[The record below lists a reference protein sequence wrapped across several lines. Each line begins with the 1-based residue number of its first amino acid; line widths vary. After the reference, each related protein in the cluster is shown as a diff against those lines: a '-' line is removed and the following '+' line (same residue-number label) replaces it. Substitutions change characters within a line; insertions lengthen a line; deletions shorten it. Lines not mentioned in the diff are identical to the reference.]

1 MATIPQPRQNGLTVL
16 KRKPW
21 PYCPVAEMVP
31 PKKGL
36 QQHGSQKIAQ
46 PNLRPP
52 SVNWNILAGR
62 TQCIAPVG
70 AWVESAQD
78 NGEESPVFATAIQIE
93 KEYKEQQKEKE
104 KTLKHFQQEVKR
116 RVNQCV
122 NLKRKQ
128 QLKTSY
134 EAALK
139 ESSVIIGFSDSA
151 LQLTP
156 KKNTCLYRYTRDSAI
171 GNSNDKV
178 TYVQQADYMPE
189 QFSELAKT
197 VRKTVQQVR
206 HKLASRKAVPE
217 GNEPPEHPGG
227 AHQNPPRRQQA
238 EPCNKTTLSPK
249 EGDMGELPLKGHHD
263 LPAELQEQEVNSD
276 TLKDNNPANTE
287 TRAVHIFWPGIEEEQ
302 SKKQHQSQYL
312 RYRRLFMDIEREQV
326 KEQQRQKEWQRKMD
340 KIRKEKEYQR
350 RAEEQRIQEA
360 QRAKEK
366 RTQEMASQ
374 KNANPRG
381 KACEKLQQLKL
392 EEPEEKK
399 KIVERVQKNKEYSRY
414 VEALRAQMRE
424 KIDMYNIH
432 LPPLCFCGSDFWDT
446 HPDSC
451 ANNCMFYKNHKV
463 YAQALQNVISS
474 CDILDRGSNT
484 RLSVHTFAVVHAR
497 SKNS

>member
-1 MATIPQPRQNGLTVL
+1 
-16 KRKPW
+16 
-21 PYCPVAEMVP
+21 MVP

-36 QQHGSQKIAQ
+36 QQHGSQKISESKV
-46 PNLRPP
+46 RPQ
-52 SVNWNILAGR
+52 SEAVNWNVLAGR
-62 TQCIAPVG
+62 TQCIVPVG

-78 NGEESPVFATAIQIE
+78 DGEEESPAFATAIQIE
-93 KEYKEQQKEKE
+93 KEYKQQQKEKE
-104 KTLKHFQQEVKR
+104 KTLKRFQEEVKH
-116 RVNQCV
+116 RVNQRI

-128 QLKTSY
+128 QLKASY

-151 LQLTP
+151 LRLTP
-156 KKNTCLYRYTRDSAI
+156 KKNTCLYRYNTDSAI
-171 GNSNDKV
+171 GSSDDKV
-178 TYVQQADYMPE
+178 ICVQQASYIPE
-189 QFSELAKT
+189 QFSEQAKT

-206 HKLASRKAVPE
+206 HKLASRKAVSE
-217 GNEPPEHPGG
+217 GNEPPELPGG
-227 AHQNPPRRQQA
+227 IWQSPPRRQNS
-238 EPCNKTTLSPK
+238 EPCNTTALSTE
-249 EGDMGELPLKGHHD
+249 EGDIGELPLKGYHD
-263 LPAELQEQEVNSD
+263 LPAEVQEQEGRNWDNTVEFQKVNSEILKGSSPAD
-276 TLKDNNPANTE
+276 TEAQ
-287 TRAVHIFWPGIEEEQ
+287 AVQILWPGLEKEQ

-340 KIRKEKEYQR
+340 KIKKEKEYQR

-360 QRAKEK
+360 QRAKEE

-374 KNANPRG
+374 QNANPRE
-381 KACEKLQQLKL
+381 KTCEKLQQLKL
-392 EEPEEKK
+392 EDPEEKK
-399 KIVERVQKNKEYSRY
+399 KLVERIQKNKEYSRY

-424 KIDMYNIH
+424 KINMYNIH

-451 ANNCMFYKNHKV
+451 ANNCMFYKNHKA
-463 YAQALQNVISS
+463 YARALQTVISS

-484 RLSVHTFAVVHAR
+484 RLSVHTFAAVHAR

>member
-1 MATIPQPRQNGLTVL
+1 
-16 KRKPW
+16 
-21 PYCPVAEMVP
+21 MVP
-31 PKKGL
+31 SKKGL
-36 QQHGSQKIAQ
+36 QQHGSQKIAH
-46 PNLRPP
+46 LRPS
-52 SVNWNILAGR
+52 SVNRNVLAGR

-128 QLKTSY
+128 QLKSSY

-151 LQLTP
+151 LRLTP

-171 GNSNDKV
+171 GNSNEKV

-217 GNEPPEHPGG
+217 GNESSEHP
-227 AHQNPPRRQQA
+227 NTVA
-238 EPCNKTTLSPK
+238 ESCSKTPLSP
-249 EGDMGELPLKGHHD
+249 EEDDMGELPLKGHHD
-263 LPAELQEQEVNSD
+263 LPAELQEQEGRNWKNTEFQKVNSD
-276 TLKDNNPANTE
+276 TLKDNNPSDTE
-287 TRAVHIFWPGIEEEQ
+287 AHAVHIFWPGIEEEQ

-350 RAEEQRIQEA
+350 RAEEQRIRE
-360 QRAKEK
+360 RAKEK
-366 RTQEMASQ
+366 RAEELASQ
-374 KNANPRG
+374 NIANPRR
-381 KACEKLQQLKL
+381 KTCEKMQQLKL
-392 EEPEEKK
+392 EDPEEKK
-399 KIVERVQKNKEYSRY
+399 KVRERLQKNKEYSRY

-424 KIDMYNIH
+424 KIDMYNIR

-451 ANNCMFYKNHKV
+451 ANNCMFYKNHKA
-463 YAQALQNVISS
+463 YAQALQNIISS
-474 CDILDRGSNT
+474 CDILDSGSNT
-484 RLSVHTFAVVHAR
+484 RLSVHTFAAVHAR

>member
-1 MATIPQPRQNGLTVL
+1 MVL
-16 KRKPW
+16 PD
-21 PYCPVAEMVP
+21 
-31 PKKGL
+31 KGL
-36 QQHGSQKIAQ
+36 QQYCSQKIAQ
-46 PNLRPP
+46 TKLRPP
-52 SVNWNILAGR
+52 SVNWNVLAGR

-70 AWVESAQD
+70 AWVESAQHD
-78 NGEESPVFATAIQIE
+78 GEESPVFATAIQVE
-93 KEYKEQQKEKE
+93 KEYKEQKKEKE

-116 RVNQCV
+116 RVNQRV

-151 LQLTP
+151 LRLTP
-156 KKNTCLYRYTRDSAI
+156 KKNTCLYRYTRDSAV
-171 GNSNDKV
+171 GNTNDKV

-189 QFSELAKT
+189 QFSNLAKT

-217 GNEPPEHPGG
+217 GNEPPGG
-227 AHQNPPRRQQA
+227 AHQTPPRRQNA
-238 EPCNKTTLSPK
+238 EPYSTTTLSPE

-263 LPAELQEQEVNSD
+263 LPAELQEQEEGKWDNTEFQKVNSD
-276 TLKDNNPANTE
+276 TMKDNNPADTE
-287 TRAVHIFWPGIEEEQ
+287 AQVVHIFWPGIEKEQ
-302 SKKQHQSQYL
+302 SKKQVIWY
-312 RYRRLFMDIEREQV
+312 RYKYEPVD
-326 KEQQRQKEWQRKMD
+326 KMIGNFVCHR
-340 KIRKEKEYQR
+340 IRKEKEYQR
-350 RAEEQRIQEA
+350 RAEEQRMQEE

-366 RTQEMASQ
+366 RTQEMASH

-381 KACEKLQQLKL
+381 KTCEKLQQLKL
-392 EEPEEKK
+392 EDPEEKK
-399 KIVERVQKNKEYSRY
+399 KLVQKNKEYSRY

-432 LPPLCFCGSDFWDT
+432 LPPLCFCGSGFWDT

-451 ANNCMFYKNHKV
+451 ANNCMFYKNHKA

-484 RLSVHTFAVVHAR
+484 RLSIHTFAVVHAR

>member
-1 MATIPQPRQNGLTVL
+1 
-16 KRKPW
+16 
-21 PYCPVAEMVP
+21 MVP

-36 QQHGSQKIAQ
+36 QQQGSQKIAQ
-46 PNLRPP
+46 SNLRPP
-52 SVNWNILAGR
+52 SVNWNVLAGR

-70 AWVESAQD
+70 AWVESGQD
-78 NGEESPVFATAIQIE
+78 DGEESPVFATAIQIE
-93 KEYKEQQKEKE
+93 KEYKEQQKQKE

-116 RVNQCV
+116 RVNQYI

-171 GNSNDKV
+171 GKSNDNV

-206 HKLASRKAVPE
+206 HKLASRKAAPE

-227 AHQNPPRRQQA
+227 AHQNPPRRQNL
-238 EPCNKTTLSPK
+238 EPCNKTTLSP
-249 EGDMGELPLKGHHD
+249 EEDDMGEFPLKGHHD

-276 TLKDNNPANTE
+276 TLKDNNPVDTKAL
-287 TRAVHIFWPGIEEEQ
+287 AVRIFWPGIEEEQ

-350 RAEEQRIQEA
+350 RAEEHRIQEA

-366 RTQEMASQ
+366 RTQEMVSQ

-381 KACEKLQQLKL
+381 KTCEKLQQLKL
-392 EEPEEKK
+392 EDPEEKK
-399 KIVERVQKNKEYSRY
+399 KLVERVQKNKEYSSVCSSSAKCHLILRY
-414 VEALRAQMRE
+414 FGQGL
-424 KIDMYNIH
+424 KH
-432 LPPLCFCGSDFWDT
+432 KTFCPQICCCTCSF
-446 HPDSC
+446 
-451 ANNCMFYKNHKV
+451 
-463 YAQALQNVISS
+463 
-474 CDILDRGSNT
+474 
-484 RLSVHTFAVVHAR
+484 
-497 SKNS
+497 

>member
-1 MATIPQPRQNGLTVL
+1 MVL
-16 KRKPW
+16 PN
-21 PYCPVAEMVP
+21 
-31 PKKGL
+31 KGL
-36 QQHGSQKIAQ
+36 QQYCSQKIAQ
-46 PNLRPP
+46 TKLRPP
-52 SVNWNILAGR
+52 SVNWNVLAGR

-78 NGEESPVFATAIQIE
+78 DGEESPVFATAIQIE

-116 RVNQCV
+116 RVNQRV

-151 LQLTP
+151 LRLTP

-206 HKLASRKAVPE
+206 HKLASRKAVPG

-227 AHQNPPRRQQA
+227 AHQTPPRRQNA
-238 EPCNKTTLSPK
+238 ELYNTTTLSP
-249 EGDMGELPLKGHHD
+249 EDGDMGELPLKGHHD
-263 LPAELQEQEVNSD
+263 LPAELQEQEGKWDNTEFQKVNSD
-276 TLKDNNPANTE
+276 TVKDNNPADTE
-287 TRAVHIFWPGIEEEQ
+287 AQVVHIFWPGIEKEQ

-340 KIRKEKEYQR
+340 KIRKEKECQR
-350 RAEEQRIQEA
+350 RAEEQQIQEQ

-366 RTQEMASQ
+366 RTQEVTSH

-381 KACEKLQQLKL
+381 KTCEKLQQLKL
-392 EEPEEKK
+392 EDPEEKK
-399 KIVERVQKNKEYSRY
+399 KLVQKNKEYSRY

-432 LPPLCFCGSDFWDT
+432 LPPLCFCGSGFWDT

-451 ANNCMFYKNHKV
+451 ANNCMFYKNHKA

>member
-1 MATIPQPRQNGLTVL
+1 
-16 KRKPW
+16 
-21 PYCPVAEMVP
+21 MVP
-31 PKKGL
+31 LRKGL
-36 QQHGSQKIAQ
+36 QQQKIAQ
-46 PNLRPP
+46 TNLRPP
-52 SVNWNILAGR
+52 SINWNVLAGR

-78 NGEESPVFATAIQIE
+78 DGEESPVFATAIQTE

-104 KTLKHFQQEVKR
+104 RTLKHFQQEVKR

-151 LQLTP
+151 LRLTP

-171 GNSNDKV
+171 GKSNDKV

-217 GNEPPEHPGG
+217 GNEPPEHSGG
-227 AHQNPPRRQQA
+227 AHRNSPRRQNI
-238 EPCNKTTLSPK
+238 EPYNTTTLSPE
-249 EGDMGELPLKGHHD
+249 EGDMGELPLKGRHD
-263 LPAELQEQEVNSD
+263 LPAELQEQEGGNWDNIEFQKVNNG
-276 TLKDNNPANTE
+276 TLKDNNLADIE
-287 TRAVHIFWPGIEEEQ
+287 AHAVHIFWPGVEEEQ

-340 KIRKEKEYQR
+340 KIRKEKEYRR

-366 RTQEMASQ
+366 GTQEVASQ
-374 KNANPRG
+374 KSAHPRG
-381 KACEKLQQLKL
+381 KTCEKLQQLKL
-392 EEPEEKK
+392 EDPEEKK
-399 KIVERVQKNKEYSRY
+399 KQKSKEYSRY

-451 ANNCMFYKNHKV
+451 ANNCMFYKNHKA

-474 CDILDRGSNT
+474 CDILDGGSNT
-484 RLSVHTFAVVHAR
+484 RLSVHTFAVAHAR